1 MDIEKVIGEIISN
14 QTDKVII
21 EGELHQK
28 QLEALAEAINQSGK
42 IKFITF
48 RNVLFYMPDMF
59 NKPTFQQEMLAIYI
73 TKLLL
78 RNNKSI
84 ETLNLSGN
92 RINDNGVIYITSAL
106 KKYVLKNNKTLN
118 SLDLSDNLITNKGAN
133 NVLNLI
139 LNGKSSFKEVDLS
152 RNRIDSEQIEQIED
166 IIKKNKISTLI
177 KFSDKGNNPIEATD
191 EAIISNQDTK
201 EDSDDNIHNINDLIE
216 PISLQ
221 SDEMETIGQ
230 INEVIN
236 EVTVEKL

>member
-1 MDIEKVIGEIISN
+1 MDIEKIIGEIISN

-21 EGELHQK
+21 EGKLHQK
-28 QLEALAEAINQSGK
+28 QLEALAEAINQSRQ
-42 IKFITF
+42 IKSITF
-48 RNVLFYMPDMF
+48 RNILFYMPDMF
-59 NKPTFQQEMLAIYI
+59 NKPTLQQEMLAIYI
-73 TKLLL
+73 TSLLL
-78 RNNKSI
+78 RKNNSLGK
-84 ETLNLSGN
+84 LVLSGDQ
-92 RINDNGVIYITSAL
+92 INDNGVIYITSA
-106 KKYVLKNNKTLN
+106 LKNNKTLN

-166 IIKKNKISTLI
+166 IIKKNKISTSI

-216 PISLQ
+216 PISLP

-230 INEVIN
+230 INEGIN